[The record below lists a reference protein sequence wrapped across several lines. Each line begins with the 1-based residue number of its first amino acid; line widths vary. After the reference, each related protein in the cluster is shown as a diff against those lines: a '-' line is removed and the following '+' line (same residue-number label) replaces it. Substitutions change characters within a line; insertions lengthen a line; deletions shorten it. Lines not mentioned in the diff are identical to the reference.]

1 MTLKQ
6 LLQLACKNIVF
17 TFDNKLYEQFD
28 GMCMGSNLGPTIAAY
43 AMHMVETQYNIQPL
57 LYVRYVDD
65 ILAVF
70 NNKQESQKFY
80 DHINN
85 IHKNIK
91 FTQVH

>member
-1 MTLKQ
+1 
-6 LLQLACKNIVF
+6 
-17 TFDNKLYEQFD
+17 
-28 GMCMGSNLGPTIAAY
+28 MCMGSNLGPTMTAY

-65 ILAVF
+65 ILTVF
-70 NNKQESQKFY
+70 NNKQESQEFY